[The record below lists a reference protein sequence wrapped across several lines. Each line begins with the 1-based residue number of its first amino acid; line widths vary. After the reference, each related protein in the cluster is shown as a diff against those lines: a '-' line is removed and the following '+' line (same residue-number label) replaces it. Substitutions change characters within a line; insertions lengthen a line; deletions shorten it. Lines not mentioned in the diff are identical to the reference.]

1 MVVIGGV
8 VFAVLGSSF
17 STLPHDFRAGLA
29 NGVLRDGRGGR
40 TNRSPGRPDAGTF
53 TRVKARLRYAVLGL
67 ATIALLALPTAAT
80 AASSGSAAQ
89 RLAEKYAPIA
99 MLREQEDPP
108 CDTGGEQYQPT
119 SVGTVLG
126 NPKVT
131 LYHLDPEE
139 GLEEVKKAPTAA
151 DIAGLDET
159 FYLNLEGE
167 ALGDTCVYARDF
179 ARLKREGQAPPV
191 VYAHIARETG
201 SSGLALQY
209 WFFWYFNQFNDLH
222 EGDWEGMQL
231 GFEANSATEALRE
244 EPYEMILFQHA
255 GGERAD
261 WDDSKVQK
269 EGNRPIVYPAAGSHA
284 TFYDSAVY
292 VENGQEG
299 SGLGCDN
306 TSEPVREVRLRPA
319 LLPTEPVPR
328 GPFKWL
334 SYNGH
339 WGEREKGYNN
349 GPTGPTTKT
358 VWFEPFTWMEEQRST
373 SPRLPGGSIVGPAV
387 TGAFCGAVASASDLI
402 NLEAKSRPAAIV
414 TIAVLI
420 ALLALF
426 VGLTRWGPVDLDQLR
441 ARRSF
446 GQLVRAARQLY
457 GRHWVVLLPIG
468 LTAIPIVGGVNLL
481 AEAIAGGQT
490 VDDAAGRG
498 GFNLAIADLI
508 QNLGRPIASAMV
520 AAVVVVFVRE
530 LVEGGEAGFIASFRG
545 MAQRFGRVVA
555 AQLLASL
562 GVLALALTVIGLPYA
577 VYKYVAWQFVQQEVL
592 FTDKSVREA
601 FHGSSALV
609 RGRWWHTVR
618 VAGFLWLLSVVVGPV
633 LGFALIF
640 TNFSLLLIN
649 LLGSLVFA
657 LLVPYVAL
665 GHTLLYFDLQA
676 RAETE
681 PVEPQRLRKA
691 LRRRFRRGGSAEEAG
706 AAPGVASG

>member
-1 MVVIGGV
+1 
-8 VFAVLGSSF
+8 
-17 STLPHDFRAGLA
+17 
-29 NGVLRDGRGGR
+29 
-40 TNRSPGRPDAGTF
+40 
-53 TRVKARLRYAVLGL
+53 VKARLRYAVLGL
-67 ATIALLALPTAAT
+67 ATIALLVLPSAAA
-80 AASSGSAAQ
+80 AASGDSPAQ

-108 CDTGGEQYQPT
+108 CDTSAEQYQPT

-126 NPKVT
+126 NPKVN
-131 LYHLDPEE
+131 LNHLDPEE
-139 GLEEVKKAPTAA
+139 GLEEVRRAPTAA

-167 ALGDTCVYARDF
+167 ALEDTCVYARDF
-179 ARLKREGQAPPV
+179 EQLKREGKAPPV

-231 GFEANSATEALRE
+231 GFEANSAAGALRE

-261 WDDSKVQK
+261 WDDSKVQR

-299 SGLGCDN
+299 SGVGCDN
-306 TSEPVREVRLRPA
+306 TSEPVRELRLQPV

-358 VWFEPFTWMEEQRST
+358 VWDEPFTWMEEQRST
-373 SPRLPGGSIVGPAV
+373 SPRLPAGSIVGPAV

-402 NLEAKSRPAAIV
+402 NLEAKSRPAAIA
-414 TIAVLI
+414 TIAGLLI
-420 ALLALF
+420 LIALF
-426 VGLTRWGPVDLDQLR
+426 VGLTRWGPVDLTQLR

-457 GRHWVVLLPIG
+457 GRHWLVLVPVG
-468 LTAIPIVGGVNLL
+468 LAALPIVGGVNLL
-481 AEAIAGGQT
+481 AEAIAGGQA

-498 GFNLAIADLI
+498 GFNLAAADLI
-508 QNLGRPIASAMV
+508 QNLGRPVAEAIV
-520 AAVVVVFVRE
+520 AAVVIVFVRE
-530 LVEGGEAGFIASFRG
+530 LVASAAPGLRACARG
-545 MAQRFGRVVA
+545 VAQRFWRVVA
-555 AQLLASL
+555 AQLLAIF
-562 GVLALALTVIGLPYA
+562 GVLALAITVIGIPWA
-577 VYKYVAWQFVQQEVL
+577 IYKYVAWQFVQQEVL
-592 FTDKSVREA
+592 FTDKSIREA

-640 TNFSLLLIN
+640 TNFSLLAIN
-649 LLGSLVFA
+649 LLGSLIFA
-657 LLVPYVAL
+657 LFVPYVAL
-665 GHTLLYFDLQA
+665 GRTLLYFDLQA

-681 PVEPQRLRKA
+681 PVEPRRLRKA
-691 LRRRFRRGGSAEEAG
+691 LRRRLRRGEGTEEAS